1 MVCRAPHFDGR
12 DPDHH
17 LSLNPFQP
25 IPTSISQD
33 KAMLRSRVTRS
44 ILALG
49 SLAAVAGCQ
58 PGERGDNREA
68 DRDDTAEES
77 AEVTADDR
85 DRDQQRDRDAER
97 SDREAPATAS
107 GTFRASGGYQSPN
120 GPETI
125 DVSIT
130 ITDGVIEAVEVI
142 PGATN
147 STSKRYQ
154 GDFAGGI
161 AAEVVGKSL
170 AEADVTRVAG
180 SSLTS
185 GGFAEALQTI
195 RQDAKVG

>member
-1 MVCRAPHFDGR
+1 
-12 DPDHH
+12 
-17 LSLNPFQP
+17 
-25 IPTSISQD
+25 
-33 KAMLRSRVTRS
+33 MLRSSLTKSV
-44 ILALG
+44 LAVG
-49 SLAAVAGCQ
+49 SLAALAGCQ
-58 PGERGDNREA
+58 SGERGDNREVEPDEA
-68 DRDDTAEES
+68 QEES
-77 AEVTADDR
+77 SEVRQQER
-85 DRDQQRDRDAER
+85 DRDQRQDRDEER
-97 SDREAPATAS
+97 SERKAPDIAD

-125 DVSIT
+125 EVSIT

-154 GDFAGGI
+154 GDFAGGV

-170 AEADVTRVAG
+170 EEADVTRVAG

-185 GGFAEALQTI
+185 GGFAEALQTM